1 MLATGEDD
9 HGPIIVELSLELFV
23 VAKTRDMKGLFGWL
37 IFELGED
44 CICSK
49 AINWVG
55 LIANLESLDGSGSL
69 IFTSI

>member
-1 MLATGEDD
+1 MLYCRRLPVQVPSQLMLATGEDD

-49 AINWVG
+49 AIN
-55 LIANLESLDGSGSL
+55 
-69 IFTSI
+69 